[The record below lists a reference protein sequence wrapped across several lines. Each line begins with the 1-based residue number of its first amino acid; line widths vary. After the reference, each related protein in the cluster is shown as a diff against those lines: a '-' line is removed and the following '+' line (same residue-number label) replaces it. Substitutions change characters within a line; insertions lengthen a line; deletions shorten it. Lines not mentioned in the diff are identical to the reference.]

1 MAMRPGW
8 VGVVSNDAI
17 RSIAAAALARFD
29 SVVDWLCIGG
39 GRMQGPEYLS
49 LNPLRSD
56 AKPGSFTINRTTG
69 QWADFATDDRG
80 GDLVSLAAY
89 LRSEKQGAAALA
101 LAEFLG
107 IGAGGLQKRQQ
118 VRERASNKGQ
128 VSPASKK
135 SHCGPDTA
143 NAGDVCI
150 MPAPEDAPAP
160 PASHARHGKPSK
172 RWAYLAAD
180 GKVNFYHDRY
190 EPKAEGERKQ
200 FSPVSLWRTPS
211 GRLEWRFKAPPEPR
225 PPYGLPSLA
234 GKTGPAVLTE
244 GEKAAD
250 AAAIL
255 LPDCPVLTFQ
265 GGAQAIGKGDYSP
278 FVGREVWLW
287 PDADE
292 PGDKAMQT
300 ASARL
305 IAAGAGPVKR
315 FNLACFAAM
324 PGSDA
329 SGAANLA
336 VGEPLATGDDAA
348 DLLARGWTADH
359 LRLILSLPDALVP
372 CGAKPSM
379 VGPGVAAKVEGRS
392 RDEKSESTGSNGH
405 SPARRFELTD
415 KGVLYHEPDK
425 APRWVCT
432 WLDVVARVRNP
443 AGGGWGKLVEFSDP
457 DRQPKRRVLPDALL
471 SGDGTELERI
481 MRDEGLHIAPSGK
494 ALLRQCLIESA
505 PKARARVTNRIGWHD
520 AGPEGA
526 VYVLPDTAIGRAGEE
541 WLCETDAGAANTFRQ
556 RGTLKGWQDEIAGR
570 CIGNSRLAFSV
581 SVAFAAPLLYLTGA
595 EGGGFHFRSSSSDGK
610 TTALR
615 VAASVCGGHDYMR
628 RWRATDNAIEA
639 IALQHCDAPL
649 LLDEIAQTDPKAA
662 GEIAYMLANGSGKIR
677 AGRTGAAREV
687 VQWRVLF
694 LSAGEIGL
702 SEHMGEAGKIMRA
715 GQSLRMA
722 EIPAD
727 AGAGLGIFENLH
739 GHTDG
744 AAFAKALADACRR
757 NFGGVFLAYLGELVK
772 HQHEVADTITEA
784 LRVFEAA
791 CLSSEAH
798 GQARRAAD
806 RFAIVGAAGEL
817 ATQWGLTGW
826 PAGEAMQAA
835 RRCYAG
841 WLAARGGSGDYESGS
856 MLAQVR
862 RFFEAH
868 GEARFVDWNRPATK
882 DDHAPRVMNR
892 CGYRKYDE
900 VDGPHWY
907 VFPESFKSEICKG
920 HDPQAVA
927 RLLHQ
932 RGYLEV
938 KASEKDRS
946 GFITRHSLPGE
957 GQRRVYHI
965 LPAIMAGGDDAD

>member
-1 MAMRPGW
+1 MT
-8 VGVVSNDAI
+8 DDKIEKI
-17 RSIAAAALARFD
+17 RTIAAAALTSFD
-29 SVVDWLCIGG
+29 TVIDWLGIGG
-39 GRMQGPEYLS
+39 GKMQGPEYLA

-56 AKPGSFTINRTTG
+56 AKPGSFTINRNTG
-69 QWADFATDDRG
+69 HWGDFATGDKG

-89 LRSEKQGAAALA
+89 LRSEKQGAAAVA
-101 LAEFLG
+101 LAGFLG
-107 IGAGGLQKRQQ
+107 IDANELQKRPPAHE
-118 VRERASNKGQ
+118 REGGKGQ
-128 VSPASKK
+128 ASSAPKK
-135 SHCGPDTA
+135 SNSGAESVSGGDT
-143 NAGDVCI
+143 CI
-150 MPAPEDAPAP
+150 MPTPADAPAP
-160 PASHARHGKPSK
+160 PVSHSRHGKPSY

-180 GKVNFYHDRY
+180 GRVNFYHDRY
-190 EPKAEGERKQ
+190 EPKAAGERKQ
-200 FSPVSLWRTPS
+200 FAPLTLWRTAA

-225 PPYGLPSLA
+225 PPYGLPTLA
-234 GKTGPAVLTE
+234 TRSGPAVLTE

-255 LPDCPVLTFQ
+255 LPDSPVLTFQ
-265 GGAQAIGKGDYSP
+265 GGAQAIGKGDYSA
-278 FVGREVWLW
+278 FAGREVWLW

-300 ASARL
+300 AAARL

-315 FNLACFAAM
+315 FDLACFAAT
-324 PGSDA
+324 PGTDGE
-329 SGAANLA
+329 GAAILTE
-336 VGEPLATGDDAA
+336 GEPLATGDDAA
-348 DLLARGWTADH
+348 DLLARGWTTDH
-359 LRLILSLPDALVP
+359 LRLILARPDALIP
-372 CGAKPSM
+372 CDSP
-379 VGPGVAAKVEGRS
+379 PAKVGAGGTAPSDGEPAG
-392 RDEKSESTGSNGH
+392 KVKANSEAGDG
-405 SPARRFELTD
+405 PARRFELTE

-425 APRWVCT
+425 APRWVCS
-432 WLDVVARVRNP
+432 WLQVVARVRNP
-443 AGGGWGKLVEFSDP
+443 AGSGWGKWVEFSDP
-457 DRQPKRRVLPDALL
+457 DRQPKRRVIPDALL

-481 MRDEGLHIAPSGK
+481 MRDDGLHIAPSGK
-494 ALLRQCLIESA
+494 ALLRQYLIESA
-505 PKARARVTNRIGWHD
+505 TKARARVTNRIGWHD
-520 AGPEGA
+520 AGPEGG
-526 VYVLPDTAIGRAGEE
+526 VYVLPDTAIGAAAEA
-541 WLCETDAGAANTFRQ
+541 WLCEAEGGAAGTFRQ
-556 RGTLKGWQDEIAGR
+556 RGTLKGWQEEIAAR
-570 CIGNSRLAFSV
+570 CVGNSRLAFSV
-581 SVAFAAPLLYLTGA
+581 SVAFAAPLLYLTGG

-615 VAASVCGGHDYMR
+615 VAASVCGGHDFMR

-702 SEHMGEAGKIMRA
+702 AEHMGEAGKIMRA

-772 HQHEVADTITEA
+772 HQHEVADTVSAA
-784 LRVFEAA
+784 LRAFEAA
-791 CLSSEAH
+791 CLTSEAH

-806 RFAIVGAAGEL
+806 RFALVGAAGEL
-817 ATQWGLTGW
+817 ATSWGLTGW
-826 PAGEAMQAA
+826 PPGEAMQAA
-835 RRCYAG
+835 RRCYEG
-841 WLAARGGSGDYESGS
+841 WLSARGGAGDHESGS

-862 RFFEAH
+862 RFLEAH

-892 CGYRKYDE
+892 CGYRRYDE
-900 VDGPHWY
+900 TDGPHWY
-907 VFPESFKSEICKG
+907 IFPESFKAEVCKG
-920 HDPQAVA
+920 HDWKTVSA
-927 RLLHQ
+927 LLHQ

-938 KASEKDRS
+938 KASEQDRS
-946 GFITRHSLPGE
+946 SYVTRHTLPGE

-965 LPAIMAGGDDAD
+965 LPAIMEGGSDGD

>member
-1 MAMRPGW
+1 MTGEL
-8 VGVVSNDAI
+8 I
-17 RSIAAAALARFD
+17 RTIAAAALARFD
-29 SVVDWLCIGG
+29 AVVDWLGIGG
-39 GRMQGPEYLS
+39 GKMQGPEYLT
-49 LNPLRSD
+49 LNPNRTD
-56 AKPGSFTINRTTG
+56 TKPGSFSVNRNTG
-69 QWADFATDDRG
+69 HWGDFATGDKG

-89 LRSEKQGAAALA
+89 LRSEKQGAAAVA
-101 LAEFLG
+101 LAGLLG
-107 IGAGGLQKRQQ
+107 IEIPDAPQRTRSDEREGG
-118 VRERASNKGQ
+118 KGQ
-128 VSPASKK
+128 VPPASKK
-135 SHCGPDTA
+135 ANSGPDSA
-143 NAGDVCI
+143 NGGDTCI
-150 MPAPEDAPAP
+150 MPAPADAPAP
-160 PASHARHGKPSK
+160 PASHARHGKPSN

-180 GKVNFYHDRY
+180 GRLNFYHDRY

-200 FSPVSLWRTPS
+200 FAPLTLWRTAA

-225 PPYGLPSLA
+225 PPYGLPMLA
-234 GKTGPAVLTE
+234 KRSGPAVLTE

-255 LPDCPVLTFQ
+255 LPDNPVLTFQ
-265 GGAQAIGKGDYSP
+265 GGAQAIGKGDYSA
-278 FVGREVWLW
+278 FAGREVWLW

-300 ASARL
+300 AAARL

-315 FNLACFAAM
+315 FDLACFAAT
-324 PGSDA
+324 PGTDGQDGN
-329 SGAANLA
+329 SGAAILTE
-336 VGEPLATGDDAA
+336 GEPLATGDDAA

-359 LRLILSLPDALVP
+359 LRQILARPDALIP
-372 CGAKPSM
+372 CNAPPAKVGAGETAPNNGDAAGGASAKPKAGGEAGEAS
-379 VGPGVAAKVEGRS
+379 G
-392 RDEKSESTGSNGH
+392 
-405 SPARRFELTD
+405 RRFELTD

-425 APRWVCT
+425 ASRWVCS
-432 WLDVVARVRNP
+432 WLNVSARARNP
-443 AGGGWGKLVEFSDP
+443 IGAGWGKMVEFADP
-457 DRQPKRRVLPDALL
+457 DRKSKRRVLPDALL

-494 ALLRQCLIESA
+494 ALLRQYLIEAA

-526 VYVLPDTAIGRAGEE
+526 VYVLPDTPAIGRAGEE
-541 WLCETDAGAANTFRQ
+541 WLCESEGGAASTFAQ
-556 RGTLKGWQDEIAGR
+556 RGTLKGWREEIAAR
-570 CIGNSRLAFSV
+570 CVGNSRLAFSV
-581 SVAFAAPLLYLTGA
+581 SVAFAAPLLYLTGG

-615 VAASVCGGHDYMR
+615 VAASVCGGHDFMR

-677 AGRTGAAREV
+677 AGRTGAARET

-702 SEHMGEAGKIMRA
+702 AEHMGEAGKIMRA

-739 GHTDG
+739 GHADG

-772 HQHEVADTITEA
+772 RQHEIADTVAAA
-784 LRVFEAA
+784 LKVFEGA
-791 CLSSEAH
+791 CLTSEAH

-806 RFAIVGAAGEL
+806 RFALVGAGGEL
-817 ATQWGLTGW
+817 ATSWGLTGW
-826 PAGEAMQAA
+826 PQGEAMQAA
-835 RRCYAG
+835 RRCYEG
-841 WLAARGGSGDYESGS
+841 WLSARGGAGDHESGS

-862 RFFEAH
+862 RFLEQH
-868 GEARFVDWNRPATK
+868 GVARFEDWNRPANK

-892 CGYRKYDE
+892 CGFRRYDE
-900 VDGPHWY
+900 TEGPHWY
-907 VFPESFKSEICKG
+907 IFPESFKAEVCKG
-920 HDPQAVA
+920 HDPKAVA
-927 RLLHQ
+927 GLLHQ
-932 RGYLEV
+932 HGYLE
-938 KASEKDRS
+938 ARSSQKDRS
-946 GFITRHSLPGE
+946 AYVSRHSLPSE
-957 GQRRVYHI
+957 GQRWVYHI
-965 LPAIMAGGDDAD
+965 LPAIMGGGDDGD

>member
-1 MAMRPGW
+1 MT
-8 VGVVSNDAI
+8 DEKIEKI
-17 RSIAAAALARFD
+17 RAIAAAALARFD
-29 SVVDWLCIGG
+29 AVVDWLGIGG
-39 GRMQGPEYLS
+39 GKMQGPEYLA
-49 LNPLRSD
+49 LNPTRTD
-56 AKPGSFTINRTTG
+56 AKPGSFTINRNTG
-69 QWADFATDDRG
+69 HWGDFATGDKG

-89 LRSEKQGAAALA
+89 LRSEKQGAAAVA
-101 LAEFLG
+101 LAGFLG
-107 IGAGGLQKRQQ
+107 IDAGGLQTRPPAHE
-118 VRERASNKGQ
+118 REAGKGH
-128 VSPASKK
+128 VSPAPKK
-135 SHCGPDTA
+135 PASGPDSA
-143 NAGDVCI
+143 SGGDTCI
-150 MPAPEDAPAP
+150 MPAPDDAPAP
-160 PASHARHGKPSK
+160 PASHARHGKPSH

-180 GKVNFYHDRY
+180 GRVNFYHDRY
-190 EPKAEGERKQ
+190 EPKAAGERKQ
-200 FSPVSLWRTPS
+200 FAPLTLWRTAD

-225 PPYGLPSLA
+225 PPYGLPALA
-234 GKTGPAVLTE
+234 TRSGPAVLAE

-255 LPDCPVLTFQ
+255 LPDSPVLTFQ
-265 GGAQAIGKGDYSP
+265 GGAQAIGKGDYSA
-278 FVGREVWLW
+278 FAGREVWLW
-287 PDADE
+287 ADADD

-300 ASARL
+300 AAARL

-315 FNLACFAAM
+315 FDLACFAAT
-324 PGSDA
+324 PGIDA
-329 SGAANLA
+329 EGAAILTEA
-336 VGEPLATGDDAA
+336 EPLATGDDAA

-359 LRLILSLPDALVP
+359 LRLILTRPDALIP
-372 CGAKPSM
+372 CAAPAAKVGAGGTAGAAGAKPKEA
-379 VGPGVAAKVEGRS
+379 G
-392 RDEKSESTGSNGH
+392 NGGEA
-405 SPARRFELTD
+405 SGRRFELTD
-415 KGVLYHEPDK
+415 KGVLYYEPDK
-425 APRWVCT
+425 APRWVCS
-432 WLDVVARVRNP
+432 WLNVPARVRNP
-443 AGGGWGKLVEFSDP
+443 AGGGWGKLVEFADP
-457 DRQPKRRVLPDALL
+457 DRKPKRRVLPDALL

-494 ALLRQCLIESA
+494 ALLRQYLIEAA

-526 VYVLPDTAIGRAGEE
+526 VYVLPDAPAIGRAGEE
-541 WLCETDAGAANTFRQ
+541 WLCESEGGAASTFAQ
-556 RGTLKGWQDEIAGR
+556 RGTLKGWQEEIAA
-570 CIGNSRLAFSV
+570 CCVGNSRLAFSV
-581 SVAFAAPLLYLTGA
+581 SVAFAAPLLYLTGG

-702 SEHMGEAGKIMRA
+702 AEHMSEGGKIMRA

-739 GHTDG
+739 GHAGG

-772 HQHEVADTITEA
+772 RQHEIADTVVAA
-784 LRVFEAA
+784 LKVFEAA
-791 CLSSEAH
+791 CLTSDAH

-806 RFAIVGAAGEL
+806 RFALVGAAGEL
-817 ATQWGLTGW
+817 ATSWGLTGW
-826 PAGEAMQAA
+826 PQGEAMQAA
-835 RRCYAG
+835 RRCYEG
-841 WLAARGGSGDYESGS
+841 WLSARGGSGDHESGS

-862 RFFEAH
+862 RFLEAH

-892 CGYRKYDE
+892 CGYRRYDE

-907 VFPESFKSEICKG
+907 VFPESFKAEICKG
-920 HDPQAVA
+920 HDPKAVA
-927 RLLHQ
+927 ALLHQ
-932 RGYLEV
+932 RGYLDV
-938 KASEKDRS
+938 QTAQKGRS
-946 GFITRHSLPGE
+946 CYVARHRLPGE
-957 GQRRVYHI
+957 GQRWVYHI
-965 LPAIMAGGDDAD
+965 LPAIMDGGGDEGGGEQ

>member
-1 MAMRPGW
+1 M
-8 VGVVSNDAI
+8 SNDTI
-17 RSIAAAALARFD
+17 RTIAAAALARFD
-29 SVVDWLCIGG
+29 SVVDWLGIGG
-39 GRMQGPEYLS
+39 GKVQGPEYLA

-56 AKPGSFTINRTTG
+56 AKPGSFTINRNTG
-69 QWADFATDDRG
+69 HWGDFATGDKG

-89 LRSEKQGAAALA
+89 LRSEKQGEAAVALA
-101 LAEFLG
+101 GFLD
-107 IGAGGLQKRQQ
+107 IDAGDLQKRPPAHE
-118 VRERASNKGQ
+118 REAGNRQ
-128 VSPASKK
+128 VSPAPKK
-135 SHCGPDTA
+135 SNSGADSSEGGDT
-143 NAGDVCI
+143 CI
-150 MPAPEDAPAP
+150 MPAPADAPAP
-160 PASHARHGKPSK
+160 PVSHSRHGKPSH

-180 GKVNFYHDRY
+180 GRVNFYHDRY
-190 EPKAEGERKQ
+190 EPKAAGERKQ
-200 FSPVSLWRTPS
+200 FAPLTLWQTAA

-225 PPYGLPSLA
+225 PPYGLPTLA
-234 GKTGPAVLTE
+234 TRSGPVALAE
-244 GEKAAD
+244 GEKAVD
-250 AAAIL
+250 ALAIL
-255 LPDCPVLTFQ
+255 LPDSPVLTFQ
-265 GGAQAIGKGDYSP
+265 GGAQAIGKGDYSA
-278 FVGREVWLW
+278 FAGREVWLW

-300 ASARL
+300 AAARL

-315 FNLACFAAM
+315 FDLACFAAT
-324 PGSDA
+324 PGTDA
-329 SGAANLA
+329 EGAAILTD
-336 VGEPLATGDDAA
+336 GEPLATGDDAA

-359 LRLILSLPDALVP
+359 MRLILARPDALIP
-372 CGAKPSM
+372 CDATP
-379 VGPGVAAKVEGRS
+379 AKVGAGKTAPS
-392 RDEKSESTGSNGH
+392 DGDPAGKAKANSEAGDG
-405 SPARRFELTD
+405 PARRFELTE

-425 APRWVCT
+425 APRWVCS
-432 WLDVVARVRNP
+432 WLQVVARVRNP
-443 AGGGWGKLVEFSDP
+443 AGSGWGKWVEFSDP
-457 DRQPKRRVLPDALL
+457 DRQPRRRVIPDALL

-481 MRDEGLHIAPSGK
+481 MRDDGLHIAPSGK
-494 ALLRQCLIESA
+494 ALLRQYLIESA
-505 PKARARVTNRIGWHD
+505 TKARARVTNRIGWHD

-526 VYVLPDTAIGRAGEE
+526 VYVLPDTAIGTAAEA
-541 WLCETDAGAANTFRQ
+541 WLCEAEGGAVGTFLQ
-556 RGTLKGWQDEIAGR
+556 RGTLKGWQEEIAAR
-570 CIGNSRLAFSV
+570 CVGNSRLAFSV
-581 SVAFAAPLLYLTGA
+581 SVAFAAPLLYLTGG

-615 VAASVCGGHDYMR
+615 VAASVCGGHDFMR

-702 SEHMGEAGKIMRA
+702 AEHMGEAGKIMRA

-739 GHTDG
+739 GHADG

-772 HQHEVADTITEA
+772 HQHEIADTVSAA

-791 CLSSEAH
+791 CLTSEAH

-806 RFAIVGAAGEL
+806 RFALVGAAGEL
-817 ATQWGLTGW
+817 ATRWGLTGW
-826 PAGEAMQAA
+826 PQGEAMQAA
-835 RRCYAG
+835 KRCYEG
-841 WLAARGGSGDYESGS
+841 WLSARGGSGDHESGS

-862 RFFEAH
+862 RFLEAH

-892 CGYRKYDE
+892 CGYRRYDE

-907 VFPESFKSEICKG
+907 IFPESFKAEVCKG
-920 HDPQAVA
+920 HDPKAVA
-927 RLLHQ
+927 GLLHQ

-938 KASEKDRS
+938 KASERDRS
-946 GFITRHSLPGE
+946 SYVTRHSLPGE

-965 LPAIMAGGDDAD
+965 LPAIMDGGDDAD

>member
-1 MAMRPGW
+1 M
-8 VGVVSNDAI
+8 SNDKAHET
-17 RSIAAAALARFD
+17 IAAIATAALARFD
-29 SVVDWLCIGG
+29 SVVDWLGIGG
-39 GRMQGPEYLS
+39 GKVQGPEYLA

-69 QWADFATDDRG
+69 HWGDFATGDKG

-89 LRSEKQGAAALA
+89 LRCEKQGAAALA
-101 LAEFLG
+101 LAGFLG
-107 IGAGGLQKRQQ
+107 INAGGLQKRPPAH
-118 VRERASNKGQ
+118 ERNAGKGNI
-128 VSPASKK
+128 SPEPKKPAS
-135 SHCGPDTA
+135 GPDSPG
-143 NAGDVCI
+143 AGDTCI
-150 MPAPEDAPAP
+150 MPAPDDAPAP
-160 PASHARHGKPSK
+160 PATHSRHGRPSQ

-180 GKVNFYHDRY
+180 GRVNFYHDRY
-190 EPKAEGERKQ
+190 EPKVAAERKQ
-200 FSPVSLWRTPS
+200 FSPLSLWRTAA
-211 GRLEWRFKAPPEPR
+211 GRLEWRFKAPTEPR
-225 PPYGLPSLA
+225 PPYGIPSLA
-234 GKTGPAVLTE
+234 GRPGPAVLTE
-244 GEKAAD
+244 GEKACD

-255 LPDCPVLTFQ
+255 LPDNPVLTFQ
-265 GGAQAIGKGDYSP
+265 GGAQAIGKGDYSA
-278 FVGREVWLW
+278 FAGREVWLW

-300 ASARL
+300 AAARL

-315 FNLACFAAM
+315 FDLACFAAT
-324 PGSDA
+324 PGTDGEDA
-329 SGAANLA
+329 ATLTAGD
-336 VGEPLATGDDAA
+336 PLATGDDAA

-359 LRLILSLPDALVP
+359 MRLILARADALMP
-372 CGAKPSM
+372 CDATPSKVGAGGTAPE
-379 VGPGVAAKVEGRS
+379 AAGKAKAGG
-392 RDEKSESTGSNGH
+392 ESTEG
-405 SPARRFELTD
+405 PARRFELTD

-425 APRWVCT
+425 APRWVCSR
-432 WLDVVARVRNP
+432 LDVVARVRNP
-443 AGGGWGKLVEFSDP
+443 AGGGWGKLVEFADP
-457 DRQPKRRVLPDALL
+457 DRSPKRRVLPDALL

-494 ALLRQCLIESA
+494 ALLRQYLIESA
-505 PKARARVTNRIGWHD
+505 TKARARVTNRIGWHD
-520 AGPEGA
+520 AGLEGA
-526 VYVLPDTAIGRAGEE
+526 VYVLPDVPAIGRAGEE
-541 WLCETDAGAANTFRQ
+541 WLCESEGGAASTFRQ
-556 RGTLKGWQDEIAGR
+556 RGTLKGWQDEVAAS
-570 CIGNSRLAFSV
+570 CVGNSRLAFSV

-702 SEHMGEAGKIMRA
+702 AEHMGEAGKIMRA

-739 GHTDG
+739 GHADG

-757 NFGGVFLAYLGELVK
+757 NFGGVYLAYLGHLVK
-772 HQHEVADTITEA
+772 HQHEVADTIAEA
-784 LRVFEAA
+784 LRAFEAA
-791 CLSSEAH
+791 CLTSEAH

-806 RFAIVGAAGEL
+806 RFALVGAAGEL

-826 PAGEAMQAA
+826 PPGEAMQAA
-835 RRCYAG
+835 RRCYEG
-841 WLAARGGSGDYESGS
+841 WLSARGGSGDHESGS
-856 MLAQVR
+856 MLSQVR
-862 RFFEAH
+862 RFLEAH

-892 CGYRKYDE
+892 CGYRKYDD

-907 VFPESFKSEICKG
+907 VFPESFKAEMCKG

-927 RLLHQ
+927 GLLHK
-932 RGYLEV
+932 RGFIETG
-938 KASEKDRS
+938 KEKDRS
-946 GFITRHSLPGE
+946 PYVVKCDLPGE
-957 GQRRVYHI
+957 GRRRVYHI
-965 LPAIMAGGDDAD
+965 LPAIMGDDDEGGNL